1 MDAELKDLVKEM
13 SQERDLTG
21 TTLLKLR
28 DGRRYQLP
36 IKLEEWEIDQVQYN
50 CPDDQILSILGQRL
64 PDAFCFIETSPVYS
78 PYLMLAL

>member
-1 MDAELKDLVKEM
+1 MDRELKALVKEL
-13 SQERDLTG
+13 SQERDYSG

-36 IKLEEWEIDQVQYN
+36 IKLEEWEIEQIENN
-50 CPDDQILSILGQRL
+50 CPNDQILSILGQRL

-78 PYLMLAL
+78 PYLMITV